1 MSDSITVNGET
12 RPLEP
17 GTTVAA
23 LVTALELSGRRLAVE
38 VNGTVVPRS
47 THAARK
53 LEPGDRVEIVQ
64 AIGGG

>member
-1 MSDSITVNGET
+1 MSESITVNGET

-23 LVTALELSGRRLAVE
+23 LVNALDLSGRRLAVE
-38 VNGTVVPRS
+38 VNGSVVPRT

-53 LEPGDRVEIVQ
+53 LESGDRVEIVQ